1 MLLLYIETVIYFA
14 FESQIYDIYII
25 KHILEVGVTVK
36 LCVYTGT
43 HTLSLHTVYTRMYVR
58 TYLGSRTWH
67 LLAQM
72 IGGPQMCSPWPLI
85 A

>member
-1 MLLLYIETVIYFA
+1 MKRVIYFA
-14 FESQIYDIYII
+14 FESQEYDIYIT
-25 KHILEVGVTVK
+25 KHILDVGVTVK

-58 TYLGSRTWH
+58 IYLGSRTWP

-72 IGGPQMCSPWPLI
+72 IGGPQMRSPWPLI